1 MDAQMQEM
9 VTTELKRIVAELNL
23 TDAQKEQA
31 KPAIEAAQ
39 KKIAEYKA
47 SGKTPTP
54 QEVAAWRANF
64 REKLVKVLT
73 PEQLRTWDAEVAKA
87 RTFMGVPATA

>member
-1 MDAQMQEM
+1 MDSQMQEL
-9 VTTELKRIVAELNL
+9 VASELRRIVTELNL

-39 KKIAEYKA
+39 RKIAEYKA

-54 QEVAAWRANF
+54 QEVATWRANF
-64 REKLVKVLT
+64 REKLVAFLT
-73 PEQLRTWDAEVAKA
+73 PEQLKKWDAEVAKSK
-87 RTFMGVPATA
+87 TFMGQAA

>member
-9 VTTELKRIVAELNL
+9 VANELRRIVTELNL
-23 TDAQKEQA
+23 TEAQKEQA

-39 KKIAEYKA
+39 KKIAEYRA

-54 QEVAAWRANF
+54 QEVAMWRANF
-64 REKLVKVLT
+64 REKLVAFLT
-73 PEQLRTWDAEVAKA
+73 PEQLRKWDTEVAKA
-87 RTFMGVPATA
+87 KTFMGQAA